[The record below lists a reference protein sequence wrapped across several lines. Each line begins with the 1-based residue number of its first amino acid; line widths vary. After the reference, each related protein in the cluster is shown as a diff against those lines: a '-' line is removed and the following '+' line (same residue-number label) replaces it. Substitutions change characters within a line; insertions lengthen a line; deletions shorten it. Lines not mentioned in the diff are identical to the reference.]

1 MPRNIV
7 FALAAISIAT
17 LAAAPS
23 AAQDTGT
30 TVTLTVSP
38 SFVNFDGFGGGFGA
52 VVMRLSVSRDFTRTV
67 GGEVSAFTLAP
78 MGGASAQPGCAIGGT
93 CQTRTTPSL
102 LYGVLPSLFTWVG
115 GSDLRL
121 SGGVGMVGAS
131 GGEGFGSRQKA
142 AGILGIDWVP
152 RSDNRFA
159 PTFAV
164 RIVQLSSPI
173 AGARQLLLPG
183 VGLSF

>member
-1 MPRNIV
+1 MPRIALL
-7 FALAAISIAT
+7 ALAAYSIAT
-17 LAAAPS
+17 LSAAPVV
-23 AAQDTGT
+23 AQEAGT

-52 VVMRLSVSRDFTRTV
+52 IVMRLSVSRDFTRTV
-67 GGEVSAFTLAP
+67 GGEISAFSLAP
-78 MGGASAQPGCAIGGT
+78 IGGASAQPGCAIGAT

-102 LYGVLPSLFTWVG
+102 LYGVLPSIFTWVG

-121 SGGVGMVGAS
+121 SGGLGMVGAS
-131 GGEGFGSRQKA
+131 GGEGLGSRQKA
-142 AGILGIDWVP
+142 AGVLGIDWVP
-152 RSDNRFA
+152 RSGNRFA
-159 PTFAV
+159 PTFAFRV
-164 RIVQLSSPI
+164 VQLSSPI